1 MTFRRLREV
10 RWTFTGFSPVVTA
23 VIERAMPV
31 FEPGEPPPHVLD
43 FTLYATAGES

>member
-1 MTFRRLREV
+1 
-10 RWTFTGFSPVVTA
+10 VVTA